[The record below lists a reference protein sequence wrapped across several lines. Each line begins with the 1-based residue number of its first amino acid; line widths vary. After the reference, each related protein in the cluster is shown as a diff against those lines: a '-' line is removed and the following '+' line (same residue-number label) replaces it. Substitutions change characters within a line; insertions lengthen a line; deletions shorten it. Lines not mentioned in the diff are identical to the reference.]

1 MPHVS
6 SPSPSDSFGLQA
18 SRHDKTVAA
27 ILTALGLAAVFLA
40 RGGIENMIAGSVGS
54 VGAGCLAVALTF
66 LDRRLNYMQ
75 RVQACLP
82 IVFMLAGAG
91 VVSKSN
97 ALALA
102 GYPLLLLGVVGLLP
116 AMIRSLWNERKARP
130 ALEEA
135 LHSPTSPALQNS

>member
-6 SPSPSDSFGLQA
+6 TTSGSFDLQA
-18 SRHDKTVAA
+18 PRHHKTVAA
-27 ILTALGLAAVFLA
+27 SLTALGLAAVFLA
-40 RGGIENMIAGSVGS
+40 KGGIDNMIAGAVGS

-66 LDRRLNYMQ
+66 LDQRLNYMQ

-97 ALALA
+97 AWAIA

-116 AMIRSLWNERKARP
+116 AMIRSLWNARTT
-130 ALEEA
+130 LEAPKETP
-135 LHSPTSPALQNS
+135 HSSVTPALQNS